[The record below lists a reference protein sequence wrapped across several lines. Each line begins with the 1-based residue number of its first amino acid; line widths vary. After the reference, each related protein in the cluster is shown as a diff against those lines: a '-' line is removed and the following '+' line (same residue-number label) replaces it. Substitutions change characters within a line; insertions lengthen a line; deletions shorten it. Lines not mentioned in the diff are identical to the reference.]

1 VIEEGQTDSGAER
14 ADQGVERLARELAS
28 TINTGAVEHRERLRE
43 MAVRVL
49 RDEVMLADA
58 EVEAMP
64 SGTGFNPLA
73 IAIPLS
79 LMGFVM
85 LILFP
90 PVGLTL
96 FATAVV
102 MVFWG
107 LASVLFTRR

>member
-1 VIEEGQTDSGAER
+1 
-14 ADQGVERLARELAS
+14 
-28 TINTGAVEHRERLRE
+28 

-49 RDEVMLADA
+49 RDEVILAD
-58 EVEAMP
+58 VELEAQP
-64 SGTGFNPLA
+64 PGTGFNPLA

-85 LILFP
+85 MILFP
-90 PVGLTL
+90 PVGLML

-107 LASVLFTRR
+107 LASVVFTRR

>member
-1 VIEEGQTDSGAER
+1 
-14 ADQGVERLARELAS
+14 
-28 TINTGAVEHRERLRE
+28 
-43 MAVRVL
+43 
-49 RDEVMLADA
+49 
-58 EVEAMP
+58 MP